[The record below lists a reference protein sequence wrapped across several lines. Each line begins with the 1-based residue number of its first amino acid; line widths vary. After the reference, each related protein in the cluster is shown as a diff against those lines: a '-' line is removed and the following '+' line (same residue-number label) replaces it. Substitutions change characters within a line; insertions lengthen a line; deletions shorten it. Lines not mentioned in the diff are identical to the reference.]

1 MIKLQYCNDQ
11 FESIRCHGI
20 YDELV
25 SFRRHCF
32 IRLPPV
38 VVDAVVVDAVVSFQF
53 CYLLLTRAKEM
64 FVTCLFIA
72 ANYSNVNS
80 RSEKGYNN

>member
-1 MIKLQYCNDQ
+1 M
-11 FESIRCHGI
+11 
-20 YDELV
+20 
-25 SFRRHCF
+25 
-32 IRLPPV
+32 LPPVVVDAV

-64 FVTCLFIA
+64 FVTCLFIV